1 MLRRALAAGIALVLV
16 ACLWQR
22 GPDQADDSERYA
34 YQNAIELARRSPS
47 AGRAALQQFLDVYP
61 DGALADDAELALAR
75 LERDAGRPAQAEG
88 RLRVLIDAH
97 PRGDRVDAARLEL
110 ASLLRARNANDE
122 AWQQASQI
130 RESGLRG
137 AERSDAA
144 RLLADLARE
153 RGDRAAEV
161 EWLAQLRASTDA
173 AGIAGVDHELDS
185 ALAALPTDQL
195 LTTAEALGRRVPAG
209 RAWLLAAER
218 SLASGDPATAERAL
232 SRASGLPLESDDAQR
247 LVRLEAAVGGRPAAD
262 QAAPESPPPTLGELG
277 GEVPPEFAA
286 PKSGV
291 IGVLLPQSGPF
302 AAVAE
307 QTLRGV
313 LLAAGVF
320 GDEKEGGSQGG
331 GVRVLV
337 RDTAGRAD
345 RAAAAVRE
353 LAARGDVTAVL
364 GPLLTEEV
372 HAAAD
377 AARETGMPLLVLTRH
392 ESVAQQGG
400 PVFRVGLTRRM
411 EAEVLAEHAVRGLG
425 LERFA
430 ILHPQDDYGREF
442 EELLWQALEARGARV
457 VAVAGYDPGATDF
470 VAPIRRL
477 VGYDLLTDSE
487 LGLLAQRGAQPAPA
501 AGKPGPGRGAPP
513 ARSEPTG
520 SLVPAAAAATRD
532 SRAEGGPLPPI
543 VDFQALF
550 IPDAP
555 DKIALI
561 TPQLAVAEVTGVTL
575 FGPSAWHNPNLVRAV
590 GPRLEGAFFTSAFDP
605 DNPTPFVHEFVG
617 RYRAAYG
624 DTPSAFAAQ
633 GFDAANLVAI
643 QLVRGAATQ
652 ADLRKGLL
660 ATTLYPGVSGATS
673 FDPDG
678 NARKRPFLI
687 EVRAGGLV
695 SLE

>member
-195 LTTAEALGRRVPAG
+195 LTTAEGLGRRVPA
-209 RAWLLAAER
+209 AHVWLLAAER
-218 SLASGDPATAERAL
+218 SLADGDPATAHRAL
-232 SRASGLPLESDDAQR
+232 TRASELPLESDDAQR
-247 LVRLEAAVGGRPAAD
+247 LLRLEAATEGRPPAPSPV
-262 QAAPESPPPTLGELG
+262 APEGAPPPLGELG
-277 GEVPPEFAA
+277 GQTPPEVATTA
-286 PKSGV
+286 SGV
-291 IGVLLPQSGPF
+291 IGVVLPQSGSF
-302 AAVAE
+302 APVAE

-320 GDEKEGGSQGG
+320 GAEGQGAAQGG

-337 RDTAGRAD
+337 RDSAGRAD

-353 LAARGDVTAVL
+353 LAARGDVAAVL
-364 GPLLTEEV
+364 GPMLTEEV
-372 HAAAD
+372 QAAAD
-377 AARETGMPLLVLTRH
+377 ASRETGIPLLALTRH
-392 ESVAQQGG
+392 ESVSKEGG

-411 EAEVLAEHAVRGLG
+411 EAEVLAEHAVHGLG

-430 ILHPQDDYGREF
+430 ILHPEDDYGREF

-457 VAVAGYDPGATDF
+457 VAVAGYDPAATDF

-477 VGYDLLTDSE
+477 VGYDLLTDTE
-487 LGLLAQRGAQPAPA
+487 LGLLAQRGQPASAAAPAGKRGLPPAPA
-501 AGKPGPGRGAPP
+501 PQTASILP
-513 ARSEPTG
+513 S
-520 SLVPAAAAATRD
+520 PAAGSAAHGPE
-532 SRAEGGPLPPI
+532 AELLPPI

-561 TPQLAVAEVTGVTL
+561 APQLAVAEVGGVTL

-605 DNPTPFVHEFVG
+605 DSPTPFVREFVS
-617 RYRAAYG
+617 RYRAAFG

-633 GFDAANLVAI
+633 GFDAANLVAL
-643 QLVRGAATQ
+643 QLVRGATTP

-660 ATTLYPGVSGATS
+660 ATARYPGVSGATS